1 MSMILGQAAFLC
13 DVREL
18 LDRAEQL
25 GFVVT
30 MGEAFRT
37 TEQQMIYVQTG
48 RSKTMNS
55 EHLKRRAIDL
65 NFFSNG
71 KLCGRE
77 EIKPLGDYWESL
89 HPLNRWGGNWR
100 GLVDAS
106 KSSFVDAPH
115 FERREG

>member
-1 MSMILGQAAFLC
+1 MSQVIGQAAFLF
-13 DVREL
+13 DVRKL

-25 GFVVT
+25 GYVVT
-30 MGEAFRT
+30 LGEAART

-65 NFFSNG
+65 NLFKDG

-89 HPLNRWGGNWR
+89 NQLNRWGGNWR
-100 GLVDAS
+100 GLVDAG
-106 KSSFVDAPH
+106 KSSFIDAPH
-115 FERREG
+115 FERRDG